1 MGDRGDGPALV
12 FVPGIDGTGELLL
25 GTAARLEA
33 AFRLVRIRYVD
44 EGDRGSIETYERLAD
59 TLAES
64 LEAAGV
70 DTAVVL
76 AEAFGGGV
84 ALHLAL
90 RHPERVRALA
100 IVNSFCWYPRRFRLW
115 LSAVTFPFVPKR
127 LMLLGRRLFQDRI
140 FFRPRRAAAA
150 EAAFRAVPPAF
161 MRPGFGARL
170 DAVLLVS
177 QWRPGPFVRGDAQC
191 WPIEAP
197 AGRVDPDETPDAAA
211 RRELQEET
219 GVASG
224 RLIPAG
230 GWYPSPGSTAQFF
243 HTFVAAADLSALMG
257 RDRLGGLES
266 EGEEIFSRVVP
277 FAEAMDWVDTGRID
291 CGPALTLLLWLARR
305 RDALRAEWG

>member
-76 AEAFGGGV
+76 AESFGGGV

-140 FFRPRRAAAA
+140 FFRPRRDADA

-170 DAVLLVS
+170 DAVRVLDLRERLAEIDVPVELYAS
-177 QWRPGPFVRGDAQC
+177 SHDAVVPAQAAMQTLARGLPRARLTTLERANHMVLPLAEEP
-191 WPIEAP
+191 WPE
-197 AGRVDPDETPDAAA
+197 
-211 RRELQEET
+211 
-219 GVASG
+219 
-224 RLIPAG
+224 
-230 GWYPSPGSTAQFF
+230 
-243 HTFVAAADLSALMG
+243 
-257 RDRLGGLES
+257 RLGAL
-266 EGEEIFSRVVP
+266 
-277 FAEAMDWVDTGRID
+277 ADEADQ
-291 CGPALTLLLWLARR
+291 PAASPR
-305 RDALRAEWG
+305 